1 MNARPDSAVA
11 PAASSAAPTS
21 RSGSTTAPARMPW
34 TSVLAVLIG
43 FPLFSTLLSLLLWQR
58 PAFAAAGL
66 PFRPLFWSLIAVW
79 YALQIALLAGV
90 LRRAG
95 WRWSD
100 IGYAL
105 DRRGTTLFVAGYL
118 LVAFAL
124 LAFVE
129 WALAGAGGSAQG
141 TTLSDLADLAPRT
154 TAERIVYV
162 VMGLLAGL
170 CEELVYRG
178 FAIRALRSRGL
189 HAALAVPLAALP
201 FVFQHGLK
209 SLDQFGWFFGWGLVF
224 GIAFV
229 LLRKLYPGIVLHW
242 LVILSAMPA
251 VLQGLR

>member
-1 MNARPDSAVA
+1 MSARTEAVVSPVADSG
-11 PAASSAAPTS
+11 AA
-21 RSGSTTAPARMPW
+21 APARMPW

-43 FPLFSTLLSLLLWQR
+43 FPSLSTLLSLLLWQR

-66 PFRPLFWSLIAVW
+66 PFRPAFWSLVAVW

-100 IGYAL
+100 VGYGL
-105 DRRGTTLFVAGYL
+105 DRRGTALFVAGYL

-129 WALAGAGGSAQG
+129 LALAGAGGAAPG

-154 TAERIVYV
+154 TTERIIYV
-162 VMGLLAGL
+162 FMGLAAGL

-178 FAIRALRSRGL
+178 FAINALRSRGL
-189 HAALAVPLAALP
+189 HAALAVPLAAIP

-209 SLDQFGWFFGWGLVF
+209 SLDQFGWFLGWGLVF
-224 GIAFV
+224 GAVFV
-229 LLRKLYPGIVLHW
+229 LLKKLYLNIAVHW
-242 LVILSAMPA
+242 LVILAAMLA
-251 VLQGLR
+251 VLQGLG

>member
-1 MNARPDSAVA
+1 MNARPDVAGACAALPAEPASRLESA
-11 PAASSAAPTS
+11 AAS
-21 RSGSTTAPARMPW
+21 ARMPW

-43 FPLFSTLLSLLLWQR
+43 FPLLSTLLSLLLWQR

-66 PFRPLFWSLIAVW
+66 PFRPFFWSLIAIW
-79 YALQIALLAGV
+79 YVAQIVLLGGV

-100 IGYAL
+100 VGYAL
-105 DRRGTTLFVAGYL
+105 DRRRTALFVAGYL

-129 WALAGAGGSAQG
+129 LALAGAGGTAQG

-170 CEELVYRG
+170 SEELVYRG
-178 FAIRALRSRGL
+178 FAINALRSRGL
-189 HAALAVPLAALP
+189 YGVLAVPLAAIP

-224 GIAFV
+224 GAAFV
-229 LLRKLYPGIVLHW
+229 LLRKLYLGIVLHW
-242 LVILSAMPA
+242 LVILSAMLA